1 MIQLLAEQTQQ
12 LQNVC
17 TPLPFKVHFCFCI
30 IATVLYITQAVR
42 KKSKHYIFIMFA
54 IDLTFITQF
63 WTSTWVI
70 ASLFA
75 AEVVLLVLAG
85 IFSHRY
91 NRQIKANEYMNRPI
105 GKKDENSNS

>member
-1 MIQLLAEQTQQ
+1 MIEFLTAQTSE

-17 TPLPFKVHFCFCI
+17 TPLTFKVHLIFCL
-30 IATVLYITQAVR
+30 IATVLYITQAAR

-70 ASLFA
+70 AGLFVT
-75 AEVVLLVLAG
+75 EVILLTFAG
-85 IFSHRY
+85 ILSHRY
-91 NRQIKANEYMNRPI
+91 NRQIKANEIMNRPV
-105 GKKDENSNS
+105 GNKK